1 MKPKTSYAEYLKN
14 WRNLL
19 GHIASDAT
27 LTETLAA
34 QRPAAL
40 ATVVAQIDEILQLQA
55 QRDAAKQTST
65 EDVRRLIV
73 QGRELSRDI
82 KLELKGR
89 FGARSLELVKFRLS
103 PLRLTRTGKTIEQ
116 ETPPPGGSEGGPSP
130 VAGAQVNP
138 SGPNGT
144 ARPNAH

>member
-1 MKPKTSYAEYLKN
+1 MKPKNSYAEYLKN

-27 LTETLAA
+27 LTDTLAA

-40 ATVVAQIDEILQLQA
+40 AAVVAQLDEILRLQTE
-55 QRDAAKQTST
+55 RDAAKQVAT
-65 EDVRRLIV
+65 ESGRRLVV
-73 QGRELSRDI
+73 QGRELARDI

-89 FGARSLELVKFRLS
+89 FGARSLELVKFRLN

-116 ETPPPGGSEGGPSP
+116 EAPPPGGAEGGPSP
-130 VAGAQVNP
+130 VAGTQVNP
-138 SGPNGT
+138 SGLNGT
-144 ARPNAH
+144 ARPNAV